1 MNPKI
6 LHRIEIVVATTFL
19 LSMGLTGILGAQKLS
34 EKAIGLSVAS
44 QVLSAQTPVPNSQ
57 LQATLNQMV
66 TAEKIPGASVYIST
80 PGGKWSGAGGVSSLE
95 SKTQIHPDDRFA
107 IASIS
112 KTFAAVVILQLVAEG
127 KINLDR
133 QIANYLPKNVGDR
146 IANSDTI
153 TVRQLLNHTSGVA
166 EYLNTEAFIQATAK
180 RSRSQPWTASEA
192 IKYIYDREAANEPG
206 DQHVYT
212 DTNYI
217 LVELIVEQTTGGT
230 LAQAIRDRILTPL
243 GMQSTYTELREPGNG
258 ILVTGYG
265 KRSADKIESFADIND
280 GNGLGDGGLVSTGE
294 DLAKFTQAL
303 FVKKSLLS
311 PAMMK
316 EMLTY
321 VDSGNGNKYGLG
333 VEQFATPYG
342 TALGHSGKAYG
353 IGSLMLYL
361 PSQDTTVVVMMNN
374 QERDPERLAFK
385 ELEVTLDR

>member
-1 MNPKI
+1 MKPKI
-6 LHRIEIVVATTFL
+6 LHQLEIVVATTFL
-19 LSMGLTGILGAQKLS
+19 FAMGLTGVLEAQKLG
-34 EKAIGLSVAS
+34 EKAIGLSLAS
-44 QVLSAQTPVPNSQ
+44 QVRFAQTPVPRSQ
-57 LQATLNQMV
+57 LQTTLNQMV
-66 TAEKIPGASVYIST
+66 AAEKIPGALMYIST
-80 PGGKWSGAGGVSSLE
+80 PGGTWSGAAGVSSLE
-95 SKTQIHPDDRFA
+95 SKTDIHPDDRFA

-133 QIANYLPKNVGDR
+133 QIVNYLPKDVGDR

-180 RSRSQPWTASEA
+180 RSRSQPWTAREA

-206 DQHVYT
+206 EQHVYT

-217 LVELIVEQTTGGT
+217 LVELIIEQTTGGT
-230 LAQAIRDRILTPL
+230 LAQALRDRILNPL
-243 GMQSTYTELREPGNG
+243 AMQSTYTELRESGNG

-265 KRSADKIESFADIND
+265 KRNDNKIESFADVND

-294 DLAKFTQAL
+294 DLAKFTKAL

-311 PAMMK
+311 ATMMK
-316 EMLTY
+316 EMLSY
-321 VDSGNGNKYGLG
+321 VDSGNGNEYGLG
-333 VEQFATPYG
+333 VEQFDTPFG
-342 TALGHSGKAYG
+342 KALGHSGKAYG

-374 QERDPERLAFK
+374 QERDPERLAMK
-385 ELEVTLDR
+385 ALEVTLNR